1 MEVASPMYLETIK
14 SKKCGK
20 IYRTHLVRE
29 SYRKDGKVKHRTIC
43 NVTKLPAEQLACLKK
58 SFEDKRGDLSVDDL
72 TLGRTVEHG
81 ASFAFK
87 ALAVNLGLDRMICA
101 RKTQWREDV
110 LAMIVGRLVYQGSKL
125 QLTNQYADTTLWE
138 QAGLGAG
145 ERPDVETH
153 CYGPMDELLKRKSRI
168 ERKLVDHHL
177 QDGCVVLYDMTNTW
191 MEGEYADSELV
202 CYGKPKGGK
211 KGYKQIALG
220 LLTDRH
226 GCPVGAE
233 VFKGS
238 RSDQTTV
245 VSQVKR
251 LAVRHGLKNVIFTGD
266 RGMLTQKRIDEVEQ
280 CDYDS
285 ITALTHPQLQALLDR
300 NNIQPELFDVRQIIE
315 VIEGEQEDKVRYM
328 LCKNE
333 HTKRKARFTRNAL
346 IESVKKA
353 LQEKA
358 RVKRKRDSLKVA
370 ASIGRL
376 FERKKVEKF
385 FSWDIDERG
394 GLTWSL
400 DKSAVQKEE
409 QLDGCYAIRTA
420 ATDDRMDSKEVVNC
434 YRGLQQVE
442 QAFRYM
448 KTVMLEMRPM
458 YHKTDDRLVAHI
470 FIVALAYYI
479 QWHAMQ
485 LLESLFQADGT
496 HKNKRWTFQTVV
508 ERLKSIRMSD
518 CLIDGIVVKRTIS
531 KPDKEQSKIL
541 ELMGV
546 KLA

>member
-1 MEVASPMYLETIK
+1 MYFETIK
-14 SKKCGK
+14 SKKSGK
-20 IYRTHLVRE
+20 TYLTHLIRE
-29 SYRKDGKVKHRTIC
+29 SYREDGKVKHRTIS
-43 NVTKLPAEQLACLKK
+43 NVTKLPAEHLACLKN
-58 SFEDKRGDLSVDDL
+58 SLNGKRGDFSVDEL
-72 TLGRTVEHG
+72 TLGQSVEHG

-87 ALAVNLGLDRMICA
+87 ALAVNLGLDQIIYA

-138 QAGLGAG
+138 QAGLDVG
-145 ERPDVETH
+145 EHPDVETH
-153 CYGPMDELLKRKSRI
+153 CYGPMDELLKRKGRI
-168 ERKLVDHHL
+168 ERKLIDNHL

-226 GCPVGAE
+226 GCPVGIE

-238 RSDQTTV
+238 TSDQTTV
-245 VSQVKR
+245 VSQVKK
-251 LAVRHGLKNVIFTGD
+251 LADRYGLKKVIFTGD
-266 RGMLTQKRIDEVEQ
+266 RGMLTQKRIDEVDQ

-285 ITALTHPQLQALLDR
+285 ITALTHPQLRALLDR
-300 NNIQPELFDVRQIIE
+300 KNIQPELFDRRQIIE
-315 VIEGEQEDKVRYM
+315 VVEGEQEDEVRYM

-333 HTKRKARFTRNAL
+333 HTMRKERFTRSAL

-353 LQEKA
+353 LREKA
-358 RVKRKRDSLKVA
+358 RVKRKRDPLKVA

-385 FSWDIDERG
+385 FSWDVDERG
-394 GLTWSL
+394 ALTWSL
-400 DKSAVQKEE
+400 NKDAVRKEE
-409 QLDGCYAIRTA
+409 ELDGCYAIRTA
-420 ATDDRMDSKEVVNC
+420 VASDRMNNQEVVDC

-448 KTVMLEMRPM
+448 KTVTLEMRPM
-458 YHKTDDRLVAHI
+458 YHKTDTRLIAHI
-470 FIVALAYYI
+470 FIVTLAYYI
-479 QWHAMQ
+479 QWHTMQ
-485 LLESLFQADGT
+485 RLKPLFQADGT
-496 HKNKRWTFQTVV
+496 HKDKRWTFQTVV
-508 ERLKSIRMSD
+508 ERLKSIRMTD

-531 KPDKEQSKIL
+531 KPDKEQSEIL
-541 ELMGV
+541 KLMGV

>member
-1 MEVASPMYLETIK
+1 MYLETIK

-20 IYRTHLVRE
+20 VYLTHLIRE
-29 SYRKDGKVKHRTIC
+29 SYRKNGKVKHRTIS
-43 NVTKLPAEQLACLKK
+43 NVTNLPAEQLACLRA
-58 SFEDKRGDLSVDDL
+58 SLEGKRGDFSIDDL

-87 ALAVNLGLDRMICA
+87 ALAINLGLDRMIYS

-110 LAMIVGRLVYQGSKL
+110 MAMIVGRIVYQGSKL

-138 QAGLGAG
+138 QAGLGPC

-153 CYGPMDELLKRKSRI
+153 CYEPMDELLQRKNRI
-168 ERKLVDHHL
+168 ERKLFNHHL
-177 QDGCVVLYDMTNTW
+177 QDGCVVIYDMTNTW

-226 GCPVGAE
+226 GCPVGVE

-245 VSQVKR
+245 MSQIKKM
-251 LAVRHGLKNVIFTGD
+251 ADRHGLKDIIFTGD
-266 RGMLTQKRIDEVEQ
+266 RGMLTQKRIDEVDQ
-280 CDYDS
+280 CDYDT
-285 ITALTHPQLQALLDR
+285 ITALTHPQLRALLDR
-300 NNIQPELFDVRQIIE
+300 KSIQPELFDTQQIIE
-315 VIEGEQEDKVRYM
+315 VAEGEQGDSVRYM

-333 HTKRKARFTRNAL
+333 HTMRKGRNTRNAL
-346 IESVKKA
+346 IESVEKA

-358 RVKRKRDSLKVA
+358 RVKRKRDPLKVA

-376 FERKKVEKF
+376 FERKKVGKF
-385 FSWDIDERG
+385 FSWDVDERG
-394 GLTWSL
+394 ALTWNINR
-400 DKSAVQKEE
+400 DAVYKEE

-420 ATDDRMDSKEVVNC
+420 VTADRMNGQEVVDC

-448 KTVMLEMRPM
+448 KTVTLEMRPM
-458 YHKTDDRLVAHI
+458 YHKTDERLIAHI
-470 FIVALAYYI
+470 FIV
-479 QWHAMQ
+479 
-485 LLESLFQADGT
+485 T
-496 HKNKRWTFQTVV
+496 
-508 ERLKSIRMSD
+508 ERFL
-518 CLIDGIVVKRTIS
+518 
-531 KPDKEQSKIL
+531 DK
-541 ELMGV
+541 
-546 KLA
+546 